1 MEVVQ
6 NRTMSTQNR
15 ILGAVIVCVTLIVLS
30 VAGLASDFMTR
41 LISSVDGLL
50 LLMICLM
57 MAGIFSLMI
66 FVLAKEA
73 GWLPSRSR
81 APVAAAPTVASPRPA
96 DQSVQPNQ
104 ATHPVAQAP
113 VIPAKPVPSAPAPAA
128 TPAKSPIK
136 AGEGT

>member
-1 MEVVQ
+1 
-6 NRTMSTQNR
+6 MSTQNR
-15 ILGAVIVCVTLIVLS
+15 ILGAVIVCVTVIVLS

-66 FVLAKEA
+66 FVLVKEA

-81 APVAAAPTVASPRPA
+81 APVAAASAVASPRPA

-113 VIPAKPVPSAPAPAA
+113 QAPVTPAKPVPAAPASAA

>member
-1 MEVVQ
+1 
-6 NRTMSTQNR
+6 MSTQNR
-15 ILGAVIVCVTLIVLS
+15 ILGTVIVCVIVIVLS

-57 MAGIFSLMI
+57 MAGIFSLMV

-81 APVAAAPTVASPRPA
+81 APVATASAASSTRPP
-96 DQSVQPNQ
+96 DQPVQPNQ
-104 ATHPVAQAP
+104 ATHPVAQTSGA
-113 VIPAKPVPSAPAPAA
+113 PAKPVPAGPVTTPA
-128 TPAKSPIK
+128 PAKSPIK

>member
-1 MEVVQ
+1 
-6 NRTMSTQNR
+6 MSTQNR
-15 ILGAVIVCVTLIVLS
+15 ILGAVIVCVTVIVLS

-57 MAGIFSLMI
+57 MAGLFSLMI

-81 APVAAAPTVASPRPA
+81 APVAAASAAGSAPPPA
-96 DQSVQPNQ
+96 QPGQTQQ
-104 ATHPVAQAP
+104 ATHP
-113 VIPAKPVPSAPAPAA
+113 
-128 TPAKSPIK
+128 
-136 AGEGT
+136 AGQR

>member
-57 MAGIFSLMI
+57 MAGLFSFMI

-81 APVAAAPTVASPRPA
+81 AQTNGP
-96 DQSVQPNQ
+96 
-104 ATHPVAQAP
+104 
-113 VIPAKPVPSAPAPAA
+113 
-128 TPAKSPIK
+128 
-136 AGEGT
+136 

>member
-1 MEVVQ
+1 
-6 NRTMSTQNR
+6 MSTQNR
-15 ILGAVIVCVTLIVLS
+15 ILGTVIACVIVIVLS
-30 VAGLASDFMTR
+30 VVGLASDFTTR

-57 MAGIFSLMI
+57 MAGIFSLMA

-81 APVAAAPTVASPRPA
+81 APVTAPSGVVSPRPA
-96 DQSVQPNQ
+96 DQPVQPNQ

-113 VIPAKPVPSAPAPAA
+113 IAQAPVAPAKPAPPAPVTTPA
-128 TPAKSPIK
+128 PAKSPIK

>member
-15 ILGAVIVCVTLIVLS
+15 ILGTVIVCVIVIVLS

-57 MAGIFSLMI
+57 MAGIFSLMV

-81 APVAAAPTVASPRPA
+81 AAVAATSAGAPSRPP
-96 DQSVQPNQ
+96 DQPVQPNQ

-113 VIPAKPVPSAPAPAA
+113 AAPAKPAPVTTPA
-128 TPAKSPIK
+128 PAKSPIK
-136 AGEGT
+136 AGEGS